1 MMTKEEDHD
10 QRLTLSDNEY
20 ETGLKLALIVLPAL
34 GTAYFVIGSIFYWP
48 FIKEICGILLVFL
61 FFLGILLYLSFE
73 NNKYDGKIMIYRN
86 PGEKVVYSL
95 ELDIGLEE
103 IEDMDHLTFRVVDE

>member
-1 MMTKEEDHD
+1 MTTEEDHD
-10 QRLTLSDNEY
+10 SRLTLTDSEY
-20 ETGLKLALIVLPAL
+20 ETGLKMALIVLPAL
-34 GTAYFVIGSIFYWP
+34 GALYFVLGSIFYWP
-48 FIKEICGILLVFL
+48 LVKEICGILLVFL

-73 NNKYDGKIMIYRN
+73 NSRYDGKIMIYRN

-103 IEDMDHLTFRVVDE
+103 IEDMDSLTFRVVDE